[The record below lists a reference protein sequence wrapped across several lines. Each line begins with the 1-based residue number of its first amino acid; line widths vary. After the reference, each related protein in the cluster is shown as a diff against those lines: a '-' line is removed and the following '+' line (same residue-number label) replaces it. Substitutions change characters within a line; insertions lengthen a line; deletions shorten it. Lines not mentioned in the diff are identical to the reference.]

1 MNNYQYPVEL
11 EDNKEG
17 GFILKFRDFPD
28 LNSEIWSLDELQN
41 TGLSALI
48 TILDLYFEHNKV
60 FPKPSAHKEN
70 EKVITLPISIIAK
83 MLLLNTMVSSKIR
96 PVDLARKMGVKPQEV
111 NRIIDLT
118 HNTRID
124 TIQKALNSLGKSL
137 TLSLS

>member
-96 PVDLARKMGVKPQEV
+96 PVDLARKMGVKP
-111 NRIIDLT
+111 
-118 HNTRID
+118 
-124 TIQKALNSLGKSL
+124 
-137 TLSLS
+137 

>member
-60 FPKPSAHKEN
+60 FQNHQLIK
-70 EKVITLPISIIAK
+70 K
-83 MLLLNTMVSSKIR
+83 MKKL
-96 PVDLARKMGVKPQEV
+96 
-111 NRIIDLT
+111 
-118 HNTRID
+118 
-124 TIQKALNSLGKSL
+124 
-137 TLSLS
+137 

>member
-11 EDNKEG
+11 EDNNEG

-70 EKVITLPISIIAK
+70 EKVITLPISIISK

>member
-11 EDNKEG
+11 EDNKES
-17 GFILKFRDFPD
+17 GFILKFKDFPD
-28 LNSEIWSLDELQN
+28 LNSEIWSFDELQN

-48 TILDLYFEHNKV
+48 TILDLYFEHNKF
-60 FPKPSAHKEN
+60 FPKPSAPKEN

-118 HNTRID
+118 HSTRID

>member
-1 MNNYQYPVEL
+1 MNNYRYPVEL

>member
-70 EKVITLPISIIAK
+70 EKVINFTNK
-83 MLLLNTMVSSKIR
+83 HNCQNV
-96 PVDLARKMGVKPQEV
+96 VVKYDGF
-111 NRIIDLT
+111 I
-118 HNTRID
+118 
-124 TIQKALNSLGKSL
+124 
-137 TLSLS
+137 